1 MPLFWII
8 VLLLGGTA
16 VAYTYAKVPP
26 AAGGTSPGAALPRGV
41 NASQAARA
49 VQIALAVET
58 DPAKF
63 RAFANILER
72 YDRNQAKLLTS
83 RAHQIELTQLGIL
96 TPFNPSQRERAV
108 R

>member
-8 VLLLGGTA
+8 VLLLGGTV

-26 AAGGTSPGAALPRGV
+26 AAGGASPGTAWPRGV
-41 NASQAARA
+41 NVSQAARA

-58 DPAKF
+58 DPAKL
-63 RAFANILER
+63 RAFANSLER
-72 YDRNQAKLLTS
+72 YDRIQAQRLTV

-96 TPFNPSQRERAV
+96 TPLNPTQRERLV